1 MRMGYWL
8 AIKIVVIFRSIFKAK
23 NEFYMHVK
31 ELISK
36 IDVSADWIGLREVK
50 EKSTYRVIRD
60 GHPQTNGSDTS
71 HGIMVEVLENGQ
83 FGYYATNDRSVES
96 INNAVKC
103 AKEYANNASKYSVF
117 KFTESARPAAVGN
130 YNSLY
135 EKDSDSTTAGELN
148 EVLLAGCDALKV
160 SDKIVS
166 ATAFGLITETEFNFA
181 STNGSDVNQK
191 FLMITS
197 DFAATAQDGT
207 ISQRRTG
214 GRSGH
219 QIGLEVFDKDRI
231 VNLCSQIGNQAI
243 ELLNADECPTGTM
256 DLVLAPD
263 QMMLQIHE
271 SIGHAL
277 EIDRILGDE
286 RNYAGWSFIR
296 LDDFGTLQYG
306 SPLMNVTFDP
316 TVKHELASY
325 AYDDGGL
332 KADREFIIKDGL
344 LVRGLGGMES
354 QIRSKT
360 PGVANFRASSWNR
373 APIDRMANLNLEPG
387 DSTLDDI
394 ISNIEYGVYMETNRS
409 WSIDDYRNKFQFG
422 AEYGKLI
429 ENGKLTKT
437 LKNPNYRGV
446 TTPFW
451 NNLKKVGDA
460 STFGIHGTPNC
471 GKGEPNQ
478 VIRVGH
484 ASPVCQFENIEVFGG
499 V

>member
-1 MRMGYWL
+1 MNL
-8 AIKIVVIFRSIFKAK
+8 KKLLSQI
-23 NEFYMHVK
+23 N
-31 ELISK
+31 
-36 IDVSADWIGLREVK
+36 IDVDWIGLREVREK
-50 EKSTYRVIRD
+50 ETYRVIRD
-60 GHPQTNGSDTS
+60 GNPQANGAGTS
-71 HGIMVEVLENGQ
+71 HGIMVEVLSNGQ
-83 FGYYATNDRSVES
+83 FGYYATNDMSLSGVKNAASKAKIQAERASQYSIYSFSEDARPQAVGSYESSFSKAAGSVSAGE
-96 INNAVKC
+96 INNI
-103 AKEYANNASKYSVF
+103 
-117 KFTESARPAAVGN
+117 
-130 YNSLY
+130 
-135 EKDSDSTTAGELN
+135 
-148 EVLLAGCDALKV
+148 LLAGCDALKV
-160 SDKIVS
+160 SDQIVS
-166 ATAFGLITETEFNFA
+166 ASAYGLITETEFNFV
-181 STNGSDVNQK
+181 SSNGSDVNQK
-191 FLMITS
+191 FLMVTS
-197 DFAATAQDGT
+197 DFSATAQDGN
-207 ISQRRTG
+207 IFQRRTG

-219 QIGLEVFDKDRI
+219 QIGLEIFDKDNI
-231 VNLCSQIGNQAI
+231 VSLCSGIGKQAL
-243 ELLNADECPTGTM
+243 ELLKAEECPTGTM
-256 DLVLAPD
+256 DMVLAPD

-296 LDDFGTLQYG
+296 LEDFGNLQYG
-306 SPLMNVTFDP
+306 SKLMNVTFDP
-316 TVKHELASY
+316 SVEHELASY
-325 AYDDGGL
+325 AFDDGGL
-332 KADREFIIKDGL
+332 KAERQFIIKDGL
-344 LVRGLGGMES
+344 LVRGLGGRES
-354 QIRSKT
+354 QIRSNT

-373 APIDRMANLNLEPG
+373 APIDRMANLNLEAG
-387 DSTLDDI
+387 ESSFNDI

-422 AEYGKLI
+422 SEYGTLI

-437 LKNPNYRGV
+437 VKNPNYRGV